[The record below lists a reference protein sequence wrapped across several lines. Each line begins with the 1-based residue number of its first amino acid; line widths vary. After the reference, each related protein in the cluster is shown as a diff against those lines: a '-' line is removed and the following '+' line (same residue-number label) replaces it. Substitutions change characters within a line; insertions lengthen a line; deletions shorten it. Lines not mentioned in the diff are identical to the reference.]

1 MNKVVLIGR
10 LTKDPELR
18 FAAGSGTA
26 VSRFTVAVNRQ
37 FKRDE
42 TDFINCVAFGKTAE
56 TISQYLT
63 KGRQIAVTGSIR
75 TGSYDAPDGTKR
87 YTTDVAVDGF
97 EFIGSGNG
105 AARDNADSFNG
116 GYGNSN
122 SDYSAHSNNNDVFG
136 GAGFNDDITPV
147 DDGDMPF

>member
-1 MNKVVLIGR
+1 MNKVALIGR
-10 LTKDPELR
+10 LTKDPDLK

-75 TGSYDAPDGTKR
+75 TGSYDAQDGTKR
-87 YTTDVAVDGF
+87 YTTDVAVESF
-97 EFIGSGNG
+97 EFIGSN
-105 AARDNADSFNG
+105 
-116 GYGNSN
+116 GNS
-122 SDYSAHSNNNDVFG
+122 SSSGGSNNDVFG
-136 GAGFNDDITPV
+136 GGSFNDDITPV
-147 DDGDMPF
+147 EDGDMPF

>member
-1 MNKVVLIGR
+1 MNKVVLVGR

-37 FKRDE
+37 FKKDE

-56 TISQYLT
+56 IISQYLT
-63 KGRQIAVTGSIR
+63 KGKQIAVSGSIR
-75 TGSYDAPDGTKR
+75 TGSYDAPDGSKR
-87 YTTDVAVDGF
+87 YTTDVAVDSF
-97 EFIGSGNG
+97 DFI
-105 AARDNADSFNG
+105 DSNG
-116 GYGNSN
+116 GSRDSSDSNYGGYNNSR
-122 SDYSAHSNNNDVFG
+122 SDYSAPANDVFG

>member
-18 FAAGSGTA
+18 FAAGSGNA
-26 VSRFTVAVNRQ
+26 VSRFSVAVTRQ
-37 FKRDE
+37 FKKEE

-63 KGRQIAVTGSIR
+63 KGSQLALTGSIR
-75 TGSYDAPDGTKR
+75 TGSYDAKDGTKR
-87 YTTDVAVDGF
+87 YTTDVAVDSF
-97 EFIGSGNG
+97 EFIGSKGG
-105 AARDNADSFNG
+105 RDNADSFNDG
-116 GYGNSN
+116 HNNSN
-122 SDYSAHSNNNDVFG
+122 YSAEPKKDSFNG
-136 GAGFNDDITPV
+136 GSFNDDITPV

>member
-18 FAAGSGTA
+18 FAAGSGNA
-26 VSRFTVAVNRQ
+26 VSRFSVAVTRQ
-37 FKRDE
+37 FKKEE

-63 KGRQIAVTGSIR
+63 KGSQMALTGSIR
-75 TGSYDAPDGTKR
+75 TGSYDAKDGTKR
-87 YTTDVAVDGF
+87 YTTDVAVDSF
-97 EFIGSGNG
+97 EFIGSKGG
-105 AARDNADSFNG
+105 RDNADSFNG
-116 GYGNSN
+116 GHNNSD
-122 SDYSAHSNNNDVFG
+122 SDYSAEPKKDSFNG
-136 GAGFNDDITPV
+136 GSFNDDITPV